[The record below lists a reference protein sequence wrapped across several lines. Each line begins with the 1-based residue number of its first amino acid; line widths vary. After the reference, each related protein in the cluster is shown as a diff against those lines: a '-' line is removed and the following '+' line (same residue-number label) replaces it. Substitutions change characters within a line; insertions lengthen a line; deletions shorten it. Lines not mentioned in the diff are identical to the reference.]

1 MMSHVHEL
9 NRITVSLNVECK
21 SIGSYLLG
29 YIDPEDEFIP
39 LYPGRSDTNLR
50 NRLYKHVSFGD
61 FTHFRFF
68 PTQRVRDAY
77 HQECRDY
84 HLLHR
89 SGITNIIHPGHP
101 KGLPYSCPY
110 CPKGGVN

>member
-1 MMSHVHEL
+1 MSHVHEL
-9 NRITVSLNVECK
+9 NRRTVSLNVERN

-29 YIDPEDEFIP
+29 FLDPDENFVP

-50 NRLYKHVSFGD
+50 NRLLKHVGLGY

-68 PTQRVRDAY
+68 TTKRVRDAF

-84 HLLHR
+84 HLLLR
-89 SGITNIIHPGHP
+89 SSITNIIHPARP
-101 KGLPYSCPY
+101 KGLPYKCPY
-110 CPKGGVN
+110 CRKESDF